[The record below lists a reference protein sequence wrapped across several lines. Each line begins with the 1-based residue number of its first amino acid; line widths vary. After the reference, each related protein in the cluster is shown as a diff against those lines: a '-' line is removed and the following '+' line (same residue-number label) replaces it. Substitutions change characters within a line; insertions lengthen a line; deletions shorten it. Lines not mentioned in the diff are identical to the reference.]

1 MRSAR
6 SRARAATGEY
16 HRAPMAGD
24 SADRAALI
32 DLQRLLL
39 PPALPPIGC
48 TEAAAHY
55 RAHNDALRLGGD
67 WYDLIDRDDNRVVSV
82 VGDVVGHG
90 VRQISVMGQLRAASN
105 ALARSLAD
113 PAEMLRVLDSFAA
126 DVPGAEYAS
135 AAVLMLDG
143 TTTASISSAGHP
155 PMLHVKAGGGHT
167 LIEGGR
173 GPLLAIP
180 GRRASTTF
188 EYEIDDIFVQYTDGL
203 VDRRGRGVDT
213 ILDEIAAFVAD
224 SAGEPCAT
232 IGASVIDRFGA
243 DADDDVVVVV
253 LRPRNHRSPDY
264 LLQPQ
269 LTPTTTF
276 G

>member
-1 MRSAR
+1 M
-6 SRARAATGEY
+6 AA
-16 HRAPMAGD
+16 D
-24 SADRAALI
+24 SVDRAALI

-39 PPALPPIGC
+39 PPSLPPIGC

-55 RAHNDALRLGGD
+55 RAHNDVLRLGGD
-67 WYDLIDRDDNRVVSV
+67 WYDLIDRPDNRVVSV

-105 ALARSLAD
+105 ALARSLSD
-113 PAEMLRVLDSFAA
+113 PAEILRVLDSFAV

-135 AAVLMLDG
+135 VAVLMLDG
-143 TTTASISSAGHP
+143 TTTARIASAGHP
-155 PMLHVKAGGGHT
+155 PLLHVRAAGGHS
-167 LIEGGR
+167 LVEAGR

-180 GRRASTTF
+180 GRRDSATF

-203 VDRRGRGVDT
+203 VDRRGVSVDRV
-213 ILDEIAAFVAD
+213 LDEIGGFVAD
-224 SAGEPCAT
+224 SATEPCAD
-232 IGASVIDRFGA
+232 IGAAVIDRFA
-243 DADDDVVVVV
+243 QDADDDVVVVV

-269 LTPTTTF
+269 LAPTTSF

>member
-1 MRSAR
+1 
-6 SRARAATGEY
+6 
-16 HRAPMAGD
+16 MAD

-39 PPALPPIGC
+39 PPALPAIGC

-105 ALARSLAD
+105 ALARSLAG
-113 PAEMLRVLDSFAA
+113 PAEMLRVLDAFAA

-143 TTTASISSAGHP
+143 TTTASIASAGHP
-155 PMLHVKAGGGHT
+155 PLLHVRAHGGHA

-173 GPLLAIP
+173 GPLLTIP
-180 GRRASTTF
+180 GRRESATF

-203 VDRRGRGVDT
+203 VDRRDRSVDE
-213 ILDEIAAFVAD
+213 ILREIAAFVAD
-224 SAGEPCAT
+224 SVAEPCAA
-232 IGASVIDRFGA
+232 IADGVIDRFGG

-269 LTPTTTF
+269 LAPISTF

>member
-1 MRSAR
+1 MVA
-6 SRARAATGEY
+6 
-16 HRAPMAGD
+16 D
-24 SADRAALI
+24 SVDRAALI

-39 PPALPPIGC
+39 PPSLPPIGC

-55 RAHNDALRLGGD
+55 RAHNDVLRLGGD
-67 WYDLIDRDDNRVVSV
+67 WYDLIDRPDNRVVSV

-105 ALARSLAD
+105 ALARSLPD
-113 PAEMLRVLDSFAA
+113 PAEMLRVLDSFAV

-135 AAVLMLDG
+135 VAVLMLDG
-143 TTTASISSAGHP
+143 TTTARIASAGHP
-155 PMLHVKAGGGHT
+155 PLLHVRAAGGYS

-180 GRRASTTF
+180 GRRDSATF
-188 EYEIDDIFVQYTDGL
+188 EYAIDDIFVQYTDGL
-203 VDRRGRGVDT
+203 VDRRGIGVDRV
-213 ILDEIAAFVAD
+213 LEEIATFVAD
-224 SAGEPCAT
+224 SATEPCAD
-232 IGASVIDRFGA
+232 IGAAVIDRFGQ

-269 LTPTTTF
+269 LAPTASF